1 MEDTRPS
8 AQPVAR
14 LSGLDLSCS
23 RLFDEVPCYISIQDR
38 AFSVIEANAKMAAD
52 FGQPVGRKCYA
63 AYKGR
68 QQRCPECLVARTF
81 EDGREHTAEEVLFD
95 VRGLPHDVIVHT
107 RPLRGRGGEVAAVM
121 ELFTDITVQKELERR
136 LHDSLTRYH
145 TLFDVAPC
153 YITVQDRDFR
163 ILDANRRFEESFG
176 SPRGGYCYRVYKHR
190 DEPCPVCPVAETFAD
205 GRPHQSEEVVTDNQ
219 GRKVHVVV
227 QTAPVL
233 DSGGQVA
240 AVMEMSTDIT
250 EMRMLEDKLAALGQ
264 LVGSIAHS
272 AKNVLEGLRGGIYV
286 VNAGLRDNNQEDIR
300 TGWEMVKR
308 NVDRISALILDM
320 LYCAKDRTP
329 RKLPVALPDVARE
342 VAALF
347 QPRAREREIGLE
359 LDLPKEEAVV
369 AGEPKDL
376 HALLTNLVANAIDA
390 CSSDPDEGK
399 AHRVTLRVR
408 REPGAIVLEVADN
421 GAGMDEETQNRLFAG
436 FFSTKG
442 ALGTGLGMLVSHKVA
457 AEHGGSISVRSSP
470 GEGSTFTVRLP
481 AHQPVSATP

>member
-1 MEDTRPS
+1 MEETPPS

-14 LSGLDLSCS
+14 LSGLDLSCG
-23 RLFDEVPCYISIQDR
+23 RLFDQVPCYISIQDR
-38 AFSVIEANAKMAAD
+38 EYTVLEANATMIAD
-52 FGQPVGRKCYA
+52 FGDPVGRKCYVV
-63 AYKGR
+63 YKGR
-68 QQRCPECLVARTF
+68 RERCPECPVGRTF
-81 EDGREHTAEEVLFD
+81 EDGREHTSEEVLFD
-95 VRGLPHDVIVHT
+95 LRGLPHDAIVHT
-107 RPLRGRGGEVAAVM
+107 RPLRDRGGELVAAM
-121 ELFTDITVQKELERR
+121 EMFTDITVQKELEHR

-153 YITVQDRDFR
+153 YITVQDRELR
-163 ILDANRRFEESFG
+163 ILDANSRFEESFG

-190 DEPCPVCPVAETFAD
+190 DERCQVCPVAETFAD
-205 GRPHQSEEVVTDNQ
+205 GLSHQSEEVVTDNQ

-227 QTAPVL
+227 QTAPVR
-233 DSGGQVA
+233 DSRGNVT

-250 EMRMLEDKLAALGQ
+250 RIRALEDKLAALGQ
-264 LVGSIAHS
+264 LVGSIAHG
-272 AKNVLEGLRGGIYV
+272 AKNVLEGLRGGVYV
-286 VNAGLRDNNQEDIR
+286 VNAGLRENNQEDIR

-347 QPRAREREIGLE
+347 QTRAREREIE
-359 LDLPKEEAVV
+359 IALDLPRDDAIV
-369 AGEPKDL
+369 AGEPKDI
-376 HALLTNLVANAIDA
+376 HALLTNLVANAVDA
-390 CSSDPDEGK
+390 CSSDPDGEK
-399 AHRVTLRVR
+399 AHRVIVRVR
-408 REPGAIVLEVADN
+408 RDSGHVLLEVADN

-442 ALGTGLGMLVSHKVA
+442 ALGTGLGMLVCHKVA
-457 AEHGGSISVRSSP
+457 AEHGGSIAVRSAP